1 MCTLSYGYFYPGGQ
15 CMQYFAILTLVLA
28 CVFGLGV
35 AGNGPDTP
43 KEEIKVKGDDAQ
55 TVSYTCCVATGSETS
70 TYVLNHVVPV
80 TKTVE
85 DRDAT
90 GTVSTTTTSY
100 VLVPGSDAIT
110 FTKLVGHKVQ
120 VTGLMIPAGKE
131 TKVEKKTKIERKD
144 APDVKIKENSK
155 SNEGAMPH
163 FRVVSVK
170 DLPDPCTP

>member
-1 MCTLSYGYFYPGGQ
+1 MRFATLT
-15 CMQYFAILTLVLA
+15 FALA
-28 CVFGLGV
+28 CVFGLAV
-35 AGNGPDTP
+35 AGNAQETT
-43 KEEIKVKGDDAQ
+43 KEKIKVKGGDAQ
-55 TVSYTCCVATGSETS
+55 TVSYTGCVATGSETS

-85 DRDAT
+85 DAT
-90 GTVSTTTTSY
+90 GTVSTTMTSY

-155 SNEGAMPH
+155 SNEGTMPH